1 MNHVRRPLGILRFN
15 QTAKCSSDPNLDEF
29 VEFPTRASYLIYEII
44 RVLLGWISVVPELPQ
59 NSPHRT
65 MENRRALHENGNI
78 PKSAA
83 IALGQCMRHLMLAP
97 NVSARVRDSNYHTI
111 MRHLRDLQGDACAD
125 IRAAMIASIIG
136 RGPSGPDPAYGEAL
150 KEAFNETDHVLRE
163 YLEDYRTA
171 LIEQYGPLF

>member
-59 NSPHRT
+59 DSPHRT

-97 NVSARVRDSNYHTI
+97 NVSERVRASNYHTI
-111 MRHLRDLQGDACAD
+111 MRHLRDLQGAACVD

-163 YLEDYRTA
+163 YLEDYKVA